1 MPKVTL
7 TQTNFTAGELAPRL
21 LGRVDIARYQNG
33 AKTIENAHPVT
44 HGGCRRR
51 PGTLFVAA
59 AKNANKTARLI
70 PYVFSRD
77 QAYMLE
83 FGDQYLRVFKDGGQ
97 IESSPG
103 VPYEIATP
111 YTEAMLPDLD
121 YVQGADTMFIAHPSV
136 AIYRLRRFGHAS
148 WDMSAAPFSVTPFDE
163 IGVNPAT
170 TCTLSSAAV
179 GSGRTFTAGAAS
191 FEASDVGREI
201 WSSAGVAKITGY
213 TSTTVVTATITVAFQ
228 STSLASG
235 AWTIAG
241 SPQTTCTPSAKEP
254 IGASITLTLGAAGW
268 RSADVGKFVRIN
280 DGLAQITGFT
290 SATIVNATIKQ
301 ALTAT
306 VAAPALAWSLEA
318 SVWGGANGYPRAVTL
333 HEQRLIAAGS
343 DGFPQTIWGSSTG
356 IYLDFTLG
364 TADDDAFSFKI
375 ASNQVN
381 PITHLGQIKQ
391 MLVLTYGGEFSI
403 EGGVE
408 KPVTPTNVQVKS
420 QSSYGCNGVRPARI
434 GNELLFVQ
442 RSGRKVRAMSY
453 QYTSDAFGSPDLT
466 VLAQHITES
475 GIVDMAYQQ
484 EPDSLLW
491 CVRDDGVLV
500 SLTVEREQD
509 VVGWARHTTDG
520 LFESVA
526 TIPVADGEQVWAIV
540 KRTINGST
548 VRYVELLDDTV
559 NMDCTVLGNEP
570 LGSTVWSGLDHLE
583 GKTVDIV
590 ADGAVMEQQVVT
602 SGQITLERAAVDV
615 EIGLHYESLIELLD
629 IEINSSAGSAQGNA
643 VRTGEAIVRL
653 LESSGCDIQGQPIPF
668 RRFGAGVLDQP
679 VQPFTGD
686 KRIELLGWQRTGGS
700 VTIRQTQPLP
710 MHVLAV
716 IRKIS
721 VND

>member
-1 MPKVTL
+1 MPRVTL
-7 TQTNFTAGELAPRL
+7 NQTNFTAGELAPRL

-33 AKTIENAHPVT
+33 AKTIENAHPLT
-44 HGGCRRR
+44 HGGCARR
-51 PGTLFVAA
+51 PGTLFVAE

-70 PYVFSRD
+70 PYIFNRD
-77 QAYMLE
+77 QAYVLE

-97 IESSPG
+97 VESSPG

-148 WDMSAAPFSVTPFDE
+148 WDLSAAPFTVTPFDE

-170 TCTLSSAAV
+170 TCTLSSSAV

-201 WSSAGVAKITGY
+201 WSSAGVATITGY
-213 TSTTVVTATITVAFQ
+213 TSTTVVTCTITVAFPG
-228 STSLASG
+228 TSLASG

-241 SPQTTCTPSAKEP
+241 SPQTTCTPSAKDP
-254 IGASITLTLGAAGW
+254 LGASITLTLGAAGW

-290 SATIVNATIKQ
+290 SATVVNATIKQ
-301 ALTAT
+301 ELTAT
-306 VAAPALAWSLEA
+306 VAAPALSWSLES

-343 DGFPQTIWGSSTG
+343 DGFPQTIWGSKTG
-356 IYLDFTLG
+356 IYLDFTQG
-364 TADDDAFSFKI
+364 TADDDGFSFKI

-391 MLVLTYGGEFSI
+391 MLVLTYGGEFSV

-420 QSSYGCNGVRPARI
+420 QSAYGCNEVRPARI

-453 QYTSDAFGSPDLT
+453 QWNADAFGSPDLT

-491 CVRDDGVLV
+491 CVRADGVLV

-520 LFESVA
+520 YFESVA
-526 TIPVADGEQVWAIV
+526 TIPITDGEQVWAIV
-540 KRTINGST
+540 RRTINGST
-548 VRYVELLDDTV
+548 KRYVELLDNTV
-559 NMDCTVLGNEP
+559 NTDCAILGTHAT
-570 LGSTVWSGLDHLE
+570 GATIWTGLDHLE

-602 SGQITLERAAVDV
+602 SGQITLPRNALEV

-629 IEINSSAGSAQGNA
+629 IEIQSGAGSAQGNA

-653 LESSGCDIQGQPIPF
+653 LASSGCDIQGQPIPF
-668 RRFGAGVLDQP
+668 RRFGAGILDQA

-700 VTIRQTQPLP
+700 ITIRQTQPLP
-710 MHVLAV
+710 MHVLSV
-716 IRKIS
+716 IRKVS

>member
-1 MPKVTL
+1 MPRVTL
-7 TQTNFTAGELAPRL
+7 IQTNFTAGELAPRL
-21 LGRVDIARYQNG
+21 MGRVDIARYQNG
-33 AKTIENAHPVT
+33 AKTIENAHPLT
-44 HGGCRRR
+44 HGGCQRR
-51 PGTLFVAA
+51 PGSLFVAE

-70 PYVFSRD
+70 PYVFNRD
-77 QAYMLE
+77 QAYVLE
-83 FGDQYLRVFKDGGQ
+83 FGDQYLRFFKDGGQ
-97 IESSPG
+97 VESSPG

-136 AIYRLRRFGHAS
+136 PIYRLRRFDHAS
-148 WDMSAAPFSVTPFDE
+148 WDLSAAPFTVTPFDE

-170 TCTLSSAAV
+170 TLTLSDATV
-179 GSGRTFTAGAAS
+179 GAGRTFTAGAAS
-191 FEASDVGREI
+191 FQASDVGREI
-201 WSSAGVAKITGY
+201 WSSAGVATITGY
-213 TSTTVVTATITVAFQ
+213 TSTTVVTATITVAFP
-228 STSLASG
+228 STSIASG

-241 SPQTTCTPSAKEP
+241 SPQTSCTPSAKDP
-254 IGASITLTLGAAGW
+254 LGASITLTLGAAGW
-268 RSADVGKFVRIN
+268 NSADVGKFVRIN
-280 DGLAQITGFT
+280 GGLAQITGYT
-290 SATIVNATIKQ
+290 SSTIVNATIKQ
-301 ALTAT
+301 ELTAT
-306 VAAPALAWSLEA
+306 VAAPAVAWSLES

-343 DGFPQTIWGSSTG
+343 DGFPQTIWGSKTG
-356 IYLDFTLG
+356 VYLDFTQG
-364 TADDDAFSFKI
+364 TADDDGFSFKI

-391 MLVLTYGGEFSI
+391 MLVLTYGGEFSV

-420 QSSYGCNGVRPARI
+420 QSAYGCNAVRPARI

-453 QYTSDAFGSPDLT
+453 QWNADAFGSPDLT
-466 VLAQHITES
+466 VLAQHITET

-484 EPDSLLW
+484 EPDSILW
-491 CVRDDGVLV
+491 CVRADGVLV

-520 LFESVA
+520 YFESIA
-526 TIPVADGEQVWAIV
+526 SIPITDGEQVWAIV
-540 KRTINGST
+540 RRTINGST
-548 VRYVELLDDTV
+548 KRYVELLDNTV
-559 NMDCTVLGNEP
+559 NTDCAVLGTHPTGAN
-570 LGSTVWSGLDHLE
+570 VWTGLDHLE

-590 ADGAVMEQQVVT
+590 ADGAVMEQQVVA
-602 SGQITLERAAVDV
+602 SGQITLPRNALAV

-629 IEINSSAGSAQGNA
+629 IEIQGGQGSAQGNA

-668 RRFGAGVLDQP
+668 RRFGTGILDQA
-679 VQPFTGD
+679 VERFTGD

-700 VTIRQTQPLP
+700 ITIRQTQPLP
-710 MHVLAV
+710 MHVIAV
-716 IRKIS
+716 IRKVSI
-721 VND
+721 ND

>member
-1 MPKVTL
+1 MPRVSL
-7 TQTNFTAGELAPRL
+7 IQTNFTAGELAPRL
-21 LGRVDIARYQNG
+21 MGRVDIARYQNG
-33 AKTIENAHPVT
+33 AKTIENAHPLT
-44 HGGCRRR
+44 HGGCIRR
-51 PGTLFVAA
+51 PGTLFVAP
-59 AKNANKTARLI
+59 AKNDNKKAGLI

-83 FGDQYLRVFKDGGQ
+83 FGDQFMRVFKDGGQ
-97 IESSPG
+97 VESSPG

-111 YTEAMLPDLD
+111 YTEAMLPYIG

-136 AIYRLRRFGHAS
+136 PIYRLRRFGHAS
-148 WDMSAAPFSVTPFDE
+148 WDLSATPFTATPFDE
-163 IGVNPAT
+163 IGNNPAT
-170 TCTLSSAAV
+170 TLTLSSAAV
-179 GSGRTFTAGAAS
+179 GAGRTFTAGAAA
-191 FEASDVGREI
+191 FQASDVGREI
-201 WSSAGVAKITGY
+201 WSSAGVATITGY
-213 TSTTVVTATITVAFQ
+213 TSTTVVTGTITVAFP
-228 STSLASG
+228 STSAASG

-241 SPQTTCTPSAKEP
+241 SPQTTCTPSAKDP

-268 RSADVGKFVRIN
+268 NAADVGKFVSIN
-280 DGLAQITGFT
+280 GGLAKITGYT
-290 SATIVNATIKQ
+290 SPTIVNASIVQ
-301 ALTAT
+301 ELTAI
-306 VAAPALAWSLEA
+306 VAAPAMAWSLES
-318 SVWGGANGYPRAVTL
+318 SVWDATKGYPRAVTL
-333 HEQRLIAAGS
+333 NEQRLIAAGS
-343 DGFPQTIWGSSTG
+343 DSFPQTIWGSKTG
-356 IYLDFTLG
+356 VYLDFTQG
-364 TADDDAFSFKI
+364 TADDDGFNFKI

-391 MLVLTYGGEFSI
+391 MLVLTYGGEFSV

-420 QSSYGCNGVRPARI
+420 QSAYGCNAVRPVRI

-491 CVRDDGVLV
+491 CVRADGVMV

-520 LFESVA
+520 YFEAVA

-540 KRTINGST
+540 KRTINGVT
-548 VRYVELLDDTV
+548 KRYIEILDTTV
-559 NMDCTVLGNEP
+559 NTDCAVLGDHP
-570 LGSTVWSGLDHLE
+570 TGASVWTGLDHLE

-602 SGQITLERAAVDV
+602 AGQITLPRNALAV
-615 EIGLHYESLIELLD
+615 EIGLHYESLIELLN
-629 IEINSSAGSAQGNA
+629 IEINSGTGTAQGNA
-643 VRTGEAIVRL
+643 VRTGEATVRL
-653 LESSGCDIQGQPIPF
+653 LNSSGCDIQGQPIPF
-668 RRFGAGVLDQP
+668 RRFGSGVLDQA

-686 KRIELLGWQRTGGS
+686 KRIELLGWERSGGS
-700 VTIRQTQPLP
+700 ITIRQTQPLP
-710 MHVLAV
+710 MHVVAV
-716 IRKIS
+716 IRKVT